1 MKSLSTLALLGLLF
15 FACKLCSFTGANDN
29 KPQPTPTPTPQP
41 MLYAG
46 DLIKQQ
52 LGRFSLVK
60 HSTKEEMKKT
70 ASGFGVQLLNQAN
83 DAGVGQ
89 YRADN
94 GKMVILSV
102 YSFTNPQSAASLLD
116 QLERE
121 GRDSKSKT
129 TIIKTTQTAGGKR
142 LEALGIVG
150 RKLQTMVVWN
160 NGNWFFMTMGD
171 SMVEATA
178 LADAVGY

>member
-15 FACKLCSFTGANDN
+15 FACKLCDFTGSN
-29 KPQPTPTPTPQP
+29 KNTAPPTPSPTAQP

-70 ASGFGVQLLNQAN
+70 ASGFGIQLLNQAN

-89 YRADN
+89 YRSEK
-94 GKMVILSV
+94 GKQVLLSV
-102 YSFTNPQSAASLLD
+102 YSFSTPQGASSLVE
-116 QLERE
+116 QMERE
-121 GRDSKSKT
+121 GKDSKSKNVV
-129 TIIKTTQTAGGKR
+129 IKSTQTANGKR
-142 LEALGIVG
+142 LEALGLMG
-150 RKLQTMVVWN
+150 RKLQAMVVWN
-160 NGNWFFMTMGD
+160 NGYWFFMTMAD
-171 SMVEATA
+171 SMTDATA

>member
-1 MKSLSTLALLGLLF
+1 MKTLSTLALIGMLF
-15 FACKLCSFTGANDN
+15 FACKLCSFTGANNN
-29 KPQPTPTPTPQP
+29 KPEPTSTPTPQP

-52 LGRFSLVK
+52 LGHFSLIK

-70 ASGFGVQLLNQAN
+70 ASGFGVQLLSQAN

-94 GKMVILSV
+94 GKTVILSV
-102 YSFTNPQSAASLLD
+102 YSFSSPQSASSLID

-129 TIIKTTQTAGGKR
+129 AIIKSTQTANGKR
-142 LEALGIVG
+142 IEALGLVG
-150 RKLQTMVVWN
+150 RKLQAMVVWN
-160 NGNWFFMTMGD
+160 NGYWFFMTMGD